1 MNKEK
6 NLIVAYFETN
16 GSAECAGSYQSEEAY
31 MKDLPRL
38 KRIAKEHGFTK
49 ITERYI

>member
-1 MNKEK
+1 MNKE